1 MITNHTAAAYA
12 AILDPERKVPGWWG
26 DGYSFIDAPPSLTDF
41 YFTGPDDLHTAREH
55 AWRGEEWLEARG
67 VGFCRSDFYVDGE
80 RTIATRCCYMRQS
93 VPFEP
98 IINHAAAISEAVRRI
113 ANEVR

>member
-1 MITNHTAAAYA
+1 VPNLTAAAYA
-12 AILDPERKVPGWWG
+12 AILDPEHEQKYWW
-26 DGYSFIDAPPSLTDF
+26 TF
-41 YFTGPDDLHTAREH
+41 YKDWIYYGPHDLHTSREH

-67 VGFCRSDFYVDGE
+67 VGFSRSDFYVDGE

-98 IINHAAAISEAVRRI
+98 IINHAAAIAEAVRRI
-113 ANEVR
+113 SNETR